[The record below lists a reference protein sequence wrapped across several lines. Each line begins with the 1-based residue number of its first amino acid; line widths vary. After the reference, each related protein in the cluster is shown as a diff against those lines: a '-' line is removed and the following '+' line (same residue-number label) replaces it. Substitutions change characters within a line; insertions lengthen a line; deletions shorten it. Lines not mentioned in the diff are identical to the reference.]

1 MATFIAASTN
11 RYIQLESARVL
22 ARAQEA
28 QTQARHATEM
38 ALKAQSQATQAQL
51 AATHAGKRRYEGAG
65 GGGGGGGGSGGG
77 AGVGGGRAGGQ
88 GAGNG
93 GRRSPKSPRGCLE
106 CQLYPETV
114 YNQDSPCPAHG
125 GHKYKDCTLINTNGT
140 FKSSGPAATTAKE
153 RLDGAYIPAVGHSYI
168 NEPRNSGK
176 SASDLRK
183 HAISE

>member
-1 MATFIAASTN
+1 MHSTRQRTTTLVSAS
-11 RYIQLESARVL
+11 L
-22 ARAQEA
+22 APFSDAYLPPAGTRAV
-28 QTQARHATEM
+28 T
-38 ALKAQSQATQAQL
+38 
-51 AATHAGKRRYEGAG
+51 
-65 GGGGGGGGSGGG
+65 
-77 AGVGGGRAGGQ
+77 
-88 GAGNG
+88 
-93 GRRSPKSPRGCLE
+93 
-106 CQLYPETV
+106 
-114 YNQDSPCPAHG
+114 YNQDSLCPTHG

>member
-1 MATFIAASTN
+1 MGGCLPPEGECAYIAAK
-11 RYIQLESARVL
+11 
-22 ARAQEA
+22 ARAL
-28 QTQARHATEM
+28 
-38 ALKAQSQATQAQL
+38 ALCTPADQRPCAWSLAPPYIVAKAMRPCTLRASGPRPLYLPPL
-51 AATHAGKRRYEGAG
+51 APLSDAYLPPAGT
-65 GGGGGGGGSGGG
+65 
-77 AGVGGGRAGGQ
+77 RAV
-88 GAGNG
+88 
-93 GRRSPKSPRGCLE
+93 
-106 CQLYPETV
+106 T
-114 YNQDSPCPAHG
+114 YNQDSLCPTHG